1 MNVFMSASERGLD
14 KFKYITYSITGSGS
28 EPSLYMPIL
37 EVILDYYNETFH
49 PQVKE
54 ITEEAPTV
62 KLYSN
67 GYNLTERNIDK
78 LAELGV
84 TELRINV
91 AALKFSEEIYRK
103 VEYASKRIPLV
114 TFEVAV
120 YPPYKNKLFEMV
132 DIAEQVGVR
141 HISWCQ
147 LKVYEKA
154 VFEKLKNFENL
165 KNYN

>member
-1 MNVFMSASERGLD
+1 MNVFMSAGEKGLE
-14 KFKYITYSITGSGS
+14 KFKYITYNITGSGA
-28 EPSLYMPIL
+28 EPSLYMPVLVRIL
-37 EVILDYYNETFH
+37 EYYNRVFH

-54 ITEEAPTV
+54 MTEEAPTV

-67 GYNLTERNIDK
+67 GYNLTEKNIDK

-91 AALKFSEEIYRK
+91 AALNFSDEIYKR
-103 VEYASKRIPLV
+103 VEYATKRIPLV

-132 DIAEQVGVR
+132 DIAEQVGVK

-147 LKVYEKA
+147 LKIYERE
-154 VFEKLKNFENL
+154 VFEKLKKFESL